1 MTVEK
6 DERLRSAA
14 SRSETGLNPEER
26 PMYCEAI
33 TEFGKPLQR
42 IEAPTPTPTGTEV
55 LVRVEH
61 CGVCHSDVHI
71 HDGYFDM
78 GGAAKMPLGLPL
90 PHTLGHE
97 VAGEVIAVGPD
108 ADSALIG
115 QHRAL
120 YSWIG
125 CGKCAACLRGEE
137 NYCNAPRN
145 LGCSAGVGGG
155 YASHVMIPD
164 PKYLID
170 YGKTPPALA
179 ATYMCS
185 GLTAYGALKKVPPLG
200 PKDEVLIVGA
210 GGLGMMAIQ
219 FAKEMFGKG
228 PLVADIDAGRL
239 QAAMG
244 AGAKAA
250 YNTTDPEALKQLMAD
265 TEGGA
270 LASID
275 FVGSESSFAFANQS
289 VRRGGRVII
298 VGLFGG
304 GMSMP
309 IPMFPFRAI
318 TIGGSYVGSLAEA
331 EAMMELVRA
340 GKVDPTP
347 VKEVALSSANQVLE
361 DLKAGK
367 VIGLVVLV
375 P

>member
-1 MTVEK
+1 
-6 DERLRSAA
+6 
-14 SRSETGLNPEER
+14 
-26 PMYCEAI
+26 MYCEAI

-42 IEAPTPTPTGTEV
+42 IEGATPTPTGTEV

-108 ADSALIG
+108 ADPALIG

-125 CGKCAACLRGEE
+125 CGKCAACVRGEE

-155 YASHVMIPD
+155 YASHVVVPD

-200 PKDEVLIVGA
+200 PKDDVLVVGA

-244 AGAKAA
+244 AGAKAV
-250 YNTTDPEALKQLMAD
+250 YNTTEPDALKKLMAD

-270 LASID
+270 LSSID
-275 FVGSESSFAFANQS
+275 FVGSESSFGFANQS
-289 VRRGGRVII
+289 VRRGGRVIV

-340 GKVDPTP
+340 GKVDPIP
-347 VKEVALSSANQVLE
+347 VKEVPLSSANQVLE
-361 DLKAGK
+361 DLKGGK
-367 VIGLVVLV
+367 VIGRVVLV

>member
-1 MTVEK
+1 
-6 DERLRSAA
+6 
-14 SRSETGLNPEER
+14 
-26 PMYCEAI
+26 MYCEAI

-42 IEAPTPTPTGTEV
+42 IEGPTPTPTGREV

-108 ADSALIG
+108 ADPALIG

-125 CGKCAACLRGEE
+125 CGKCAACVRGEE

-185 GLTAYGALKKVPPLG
+185 GLTAYGALKKVPTLG
-200 PKDEVLIVGA
+200 PKDDVLVVGA

-244 AGAKAA
+244 AGAKAV

-275 FVGSESSFAFANQS
+275 FVGSESSFGFANQA
-289 VRRGGRVII
+289 VRRGGRVIV

-340 GKVDPTP
+340 GKVDPIP
-347 VKEVALSSANQVLE
+347 VKEVPLSSANQVLE
-361 DLKAGK
+361 DLKGGK
-367 VIGLVVLV
+367 VIGRVVLV

>member
-1 MTVEK
+1 
-6 DERLRSAA
+6 
-14 SRSETGLNPEER
+14 
-26 PMYCEAI
+26 MYCEAI

-42 IEAPTPTPTGTEV
+42 IEGPTPAPTGTEV

-108 ADSALIG
+108 ADPALIG

-125 CGKCAACLRGEE
+125 CGKCAACVRGEE

-155 YASHVMIPD
+155 YASHVTVPH
-164 PKYLID
+164 PRYLID

-200 PKDEVLIVGA
+200 PKDDVLVVGA

-228 PLVADIDAGRL
+228 PLVADIDEGRL

-244 AGAKAA
+244 AGAKAV
-250 YNTTDPEALKQLMAD
+250 YNTTQPDALKQLMAD

-275 FVGSESSFAFANQS
+275 FVGSESSFGFANQS
-289 VRRGGRVII
+289 VRRGGRVIV

-340 GKVDPTP
+340 GKVDPIP
-347 VKEVALSSANQVLE
+347 VKEVPLSSANQVLE
-361 DLKAGK
+361 DLKGGK
-367 VIGLVVLV
+367 VIGRVVLV

>member
-1 MTVEK
+1 
-6 DERLRSAA
+6 
-14 SRSETGLNPEER
+14 
-26 PMYCEAI
+26 MYCEAI

-42 IEAPTPTPTGTEV
+42 IESPTPEPKGTEV

-61 CGVCHSDVHI
+61 CGVCHSDIHI
-71 HDGYFDM
+71 HEGFIGM
-78 GGAAKMPLGLPL
+78 GGEAKLPLGLPL

-108 ADSALIG
+108 ATGVEIG

-125 CGKCAACLRGEE
+125 CGQCAACLRGEE

-145 LGCSAGVGGG
+145 LGCSAGTPGG
-155 YASHVMIPD
+155 YASHVKVPH
-164 PKYLID
+164 PRYLID
-170 YGKTPPALA
+170 YGATPPALA

-185 GLTAYGALKKVPPLG
+185 GLTAYGAMMKVPTPG
-200 PKDEVLIVGA
+200 PKDDVLVVGA
-210 GGLGMMAIQ
+210 GGVGMMGVQ
-219 FAKEMFGKG
+219 FAKHLFGKG
-228 PLVADIDAGRL
+228 PLVADIDEGRL

-250 YNTTDPEALKQLMAD
+250 YNTKDPEALKRLMAD

-270 LASID
+270 LGVVD
-275 FVGSESSFAFANQS
+275 FVGSESSFAFATQA
-289 VRRGGRVII
+289 VRRGGKVVV

-304 GMSMP
+304 GMAMP
-309 IPMFPFRAI
+309 IPMFPIRAL

-331 EAMMELVRA
+331 EAMMEMVRA
-340 GKVDPTP
+340 GKIDPIP
-347 VKEVALSSANQVLE
+347 VKEVPLATVNQVLE
-361 DLKAGK
+361 DLKAGQ
-367 VIGLVVLV
+367 VIGRVVLV

>member
-1 MTVEK
+1 MQHLE
-6 DERLRSAA
+6 
-14 SRSETGLNPEER
+14 
-26 PMYCEAI
+26 
-33 TEFGKPLQR
+33 
-42 IEAPTPTPTGTEV
+42 TPTPSPTGSEV

-71 HDGYFDM
+71 HDGYFGL
-78 GGAAKMPLGLPL
+78 GGEARLPLGLPL

-108 ADSALIG
+108 ADPSLIG

-125 CGKCAACLRGEE
+125 CGKCAACVRGEE

-155 YASHVMIPD
+155 YASHVTIPD
-164 PKYLID
+164 AKYLID
-170 YGKTPPALA
+170 YGAVPPALA

-185 GLTAYGALKKVPPLG
+185 GLTAYGALKKVPTLG
-200 PKDEVLIVGA
+200 PKDDVLVVGA

-228 PLVADIDAGRL
+228 PLVADIDEGRL

-244 AGAKAA
+244 AGAKAV
-250 YNTTDPEALKQLMAD
+250 YNTTDPNALKQLMAD

-275 FVGSESSFAFANQS
+275 FVGSESSFGFANQS
-289 VRRGGRVII
+289 VRRGGRVIV

-340 GKVDPTP
+340 GKVDPIP
-347 VKEVALSSANQVLE
+347 VKEVPLSSANQVLT

-367 VIGLVVLV
+367 VIGRVVLV

>member
-1 MTVEK
+1 
-6 DERLRSAA
+6 
-14 SRSETGLNPEER
+14 
-26 PMYCEAI
+26 MYCEAI
-33 TEFGKPLQR
+33 TEFGKPLKR
-42 IEAPTPTPTGTEV
+42 VERPTPTPTGTEV

-71 HDGYFDM
+71 HDGYFGL
-78 GGAAKMPLGLPL
+78 GGEARMPLGLPL

-108 ADSALIG
+108 ADPALIG

-125 CGKCAACLRGEE
+125 CGKCAACVRGEE

-155 YASHVMIPD
+155 YASHVVIPD

-170 YGKTPPALA
+170 YGNVPPALA

-185 GLTAYGALKKVPPLG
+185 GLTAYGALKKVPTLG
-200 PKDEVLIVGA
+200 PKDDVLVVGA

-244 AGAKAA
+244 AGAKAV

-275 FVGSESSFAFANQS
+275 FVGSESSFGFANQS

-340 GKVDPTP
+340 GKVDPIP
-347 VKEVALSSANQVLE
+347 VKEVPLSSANQVLE
-361 DLKAGK
+361 DLKGGK
-367 VIGLVVLV
+367 VIGRVVLV

>member
-1 MTVEK
+1 
-6 DERLRSAA
+6 
-14 SRSETGLNPEER
+14 
-26 PMYCEAI
+26 MYCEAI
-33 TEFGKPLQR
+33 TAFGQPLR
-42 IEAPTPTPTGTEV
+42 RLELPTPEPKGTEV

-61 CGVCHSDVHI
+61 CGVCHSDIHI
-71 HDGYFDM
+71 HEGFIGL
-78 GGAAKMPLGLPL
+78 GGEAKLPLGLPL

-97 VAGEVIAVGPD
+97 VAGEVIAFGPD
-108 ADSALIG
+108 AQGVEVG

-125 CGKCAACLRGEE
+125 CGHCAACLRGEE

-145 LGCSAGVGGG
+145 LGCSAGTPGG
-155 YASHVMIPD
+155 YASHVMVPH
-164 PKYLID
+164 PRYLID
-170 YGKTPPALA
+170 YGATPPALA

-185 GLTAYGALKKVPPLG
+185 GLTAFGAMKKVPELG
-200 PKDEVLIVGA
+200 PKDDVLVVGA
-210 GGLGMMAIQ
+210 GGVGMMGVQ
-219 FAKEMFGKG
+219 FAKHMFGKG

-250 YNTTDPEALKQLMAD
+250 YNTRDPDALKQLLAD

-270 LASID
+270 LAAVD
-275 FVGSESSFAFANQS
+275 FVGSESSFAFASQA
-289 VRRGGRVII
+289 VRRGGKVII

-309 IPMFPFRAI
+309 IAMFPIRAL

-331 EAMMELVRA
+331 EAMMEIVRA
-340 GKVDPTP
+340 GSVDPIP
-347 VKEVALSSANQVLE
+347 VKEAPLSSANEVLE

-367 VIGLVVLV
+367 VIGRVVLV

>member
-1 MTVEK
+1 
-6 DERLRSAA
+6 
-14 SRSETGLNPEER
+14 
-26 PMYCEAI
+26 MYCEAI

-42 IEAPTPTPTGTEV
+42 IERPTPTPTGSEV

-78 GGAAKMPLGLPL
+78 GGEAKMPLGLPL

-108 ADSALIG
+108 ADPALIG

-125 CGKCAACLRGEE
+125 CGACAACVRGEE

-155 YASHVMIPD
+155 YASHAMVPH
-164 PKYLID
+164 PRYLLD

-185 GLTAYGALKKVPPLG
+185 GLTAYGALKKVPALG

-219 FAKEMFGKG
+219 FAKELFGKA

-244 AGAKAA
+244 AGAKAV
-250 YNTTDPEALKQLMAD
+250 YNTTEAGALKQLMAD
-265 TEGGA
+265 TEGGTVA
-270 LASID
+270 AID
-275 FVGSESSFAFANQS
+275 FVGSDSSFGFASQT
-289 VRRGGRVII
+289 VRRGGKVIV

-309 IPMFPFRAI
+309 LAMFPIRAF
-318 TIGGSYVGSLAEA
+318 TVGGSYVGSLAEA

-340 GKVDPTP
+340 GKVDPIP
-347 VKEVALSSANQVLE
+347 VKEVPLSSANQVLE

-367 VIGLVVLV
+367 VIGRVVLV

>member
-1 MTVEK
+1 
-6 DERLRSAA
+6 
-14 SRSETGLNPEER
+14 
-26 PMYCEAI
+26 MYCEAI
-33 TEFGKPLQR
+33 TEFGKPLKR
-42 IEAPTPTPTGTEV
+42 IEAPTPTPQGTQV

-71 HDGYFDM
+71 HEGFIGL
-78 GGAAKMPLGLPL
+78 GGEAKLPLGLPL

-108 ADSALIG
+108 VEGVEIG

-125 CGKCAACLRGEE
+125 CGTCAACTRGEE

-145 LGCSAGVGGG
+145 LGCSAGTPGG
-155 YASHVMIPD
+155 YASHVLIPH
-164 PKYLID
+164 PRYLLD
-170 YGKTPPALA
+170 YGATPPALA

-185 GLTAYGALKKVPPLG
+185 GLTAYGALTKVPELG
-200 PKDEVLIVGA
+200 PKDDVLIVGA
-210 GGLGMMAIQ
+210 GGLGLMGIQ
-219 FAKEMFGKG
+219 FAKQLFGKG
-228 PLVADIDAGRL
+228 PLVADIDEGRL

-244 AGAKAA
+244 AGAKAV
-250 YNTTDPEALKQLMAD
+250 YNSTDPASLRQLQAD
-265 TEGGA
+265 TEGGVLGA
-270 LASID
+270 ID
-275 FVGSESSFAFANQS
+275 FVGSDSSFAFAS
-289 VRRGGRVII
+289 GAVRRGGKVVV

-309 IPMFPFRAI
+309 LAMFPIRAI

-340 GKVDPTP
+340 GKVDPIP
-347 VKEVALSSANQVLE
+347 VTEVPLSSANKVLE

-367 VIGLVVLV
+367 VIGRMVLV

>member
-1 MTVEK
+1 
-6 DERLRSAA
+6 
-14 SRSETGLNPEER
+14 
-26 PMYCEAI
+26 MYCEAI
-33 TEFGKPLQR
+33 TEFGKPLQH
-42 IEAPTPTPTGTEV
+42 IEGPTPVPTGTEV

-61 CGVCHSDVHI
+61 CGVCHSDIHI
-71 HDGYFDM
+71 HEGFIGLG
-78 GGAAKMPLGLPL
+78 GGAKLPLGLPL

-97 VAGEVIAVGPD
+97 VAGEVIGFGPD
-108 ADSALIG
+108 AEGVEIG

-125 CGKCAACLRGEE
+125 CGHCAACLRGEE

-145 LGCSAGVGGG
+145 LGCSAGTPGG
-155 YASHVMIPD
+155 YASHVLVPH
-164 PKYLID
+164 PRYLID
-170 YGKTPPALA
+170 YGATPPALA

-185 GLTAYGALKKVPPLG
+185 GLTAYGALQKIPALG
-200 PKDEVLIVGA
+200 PKDEVLILGA
-210 GGLGMMAIQ
+210 GGVGMMGVQ
-219 FAKEMFGKG
+219 FAKHLFGKG

-265 TEGGA
+265 TEGGVVGV
-270 LASID
+270 ID
-275 FVGSESSFAFANQS
+275 FVGSESSFAFATQA
-289 VRRGGRVII
+289 VRRGGKVVV

-309 IPMFPFRAI
+309 IAMFPIRAL

-331 EAMMELVRA
+331 EAMMEIVRE
-340 GKVDPTP
+340 GKIDPIP
-347 VKEVALSSANQVLE
+347 VKEVPLASANAVLE

-367 VIGLVVLV
+367 VIGRMVLV

>member
-1 MTVEK
+1 
-6 DERLRSAA
+6 
-14 SRSETGLNPEER
+14 
-26 PMYCEAI
+26 MYCEAI
-33 TEFGKPLQR
+33 TEFGKPLQHL
-42 IEAPTPTPTGTEV
+42 ETPTPSPTGSEV

-71 HDGYFDM
+71 HDGYFGL
-78 GGAAKMPLGLPL
+78 GGEARLPLGLPL

-108 ADSALIG
+108 ADPSLIG

-125 CGKCAACLRGEE
+125 CGKCAACVRGEE

-164 PKYLID
+164 AKYLID
-170 YGKTPPALA
+170 YGAVPPALA

-185 GLTAYGALKKVPPLG
+185 GLTAYGALKKVPTLG
-200 PKDEVLIVGA
+200 PKDDVLVVGA

-228 PLVADIDAGRL
+228 PLVADIDEGRL

-244 AGAKAA
+244 AGAKAV
-250 YNTTDPEALKQLMAD
+250 YNTTDPNALKQLMAD

-275 FVGSESSFAFANQS
+275 FVGSESSFGFANQS
-289 VRRGGRVII
+289 VRRGGRVIV

-340 GKVDPTP
+340 GKVDPIP
-347 VKEVALSSANQVLE
+347 VKEVPLSSANQVLE
-361 DLKAGK
+361 DLKGGK
-367 VIGLVVLV
+367 VIGRVVLV

>member
-1 MTVEK
+1 
-6 DERLRSAA
+6 
-14 SRSETGLNPEER
+14 
-26 PMYCEAI
+26 MYCEAI

-42 IEAPTPTPTGTEV
+42 IEGPTPTPTGTEV

-71 HDGYFDM
+71 HDGYFGL
-78 GGAAKMPLGLPL
+78 GGEIKMPLGLPL

-108 ADSALIG
+108 ADPALIG

-155 YASHVMIPD
+155 YASHVVIPD

-170 YGKTPPALA
+170 YGNVPPALA

-200 PKDEVLIVGA
+200 PKDDVLVVGA

-244 AGAKAA
+244 AGAKAV

-275 FVGSESSFAFANQS
+275 FVGSESSFGFANQS
-289 VRRGGRVII
+289 VRRGGRVVV

-340 GKVDPTP
+340 GKVDPIP
-347 VKEVALSSANQVLE
+347 VKEVPLSSANQVLE

-367 VIGLVVLV
+367 VIGRVVLV

>member
-1 MTVEK
+1 
-6 DERLRSAA
+6 
-14 SRSETGLNPEER
+14 
-26 PMYCEAI
+26 MYCEAI
-33 TEFGKPLQR
+33 TEFGKPLQHL
-42 IEAPTPTPTGTEV
+42 ETPTPSPTGSEV

-71 HDGYFDM
+71 HDGYFGL
-78 GGAAKMPLGLPL
+78 GGEARLPLGLPL

-108 ADSALIG
+108 ADPSLIG

-125 CGKCAACLRGEE
+125 CGKCAACVRGEE

-155 YASHVMIPD
+155 YASHVTIPD
-164 PKYLID
+164 AKYLID
-170 YGKTPPALA
+170 YGAAPPALA

-185 GLTAYGALKKVPPLG
+185 GLTAYGALKKVPTLG
-200 PKDEVLIVGA
+200 PKDDVLVVGA

-228 PLVADIDAGRL
+228 PLVADIDEGRL

-244 AGAKAA
+244 AGAKAV
-250 YNTTDPEALKQLMAD
+250 YNTTDPNALKQLMAD

-275 FVGSESSFAFANQS
+275 FVGSESSFGFANQS
-289 VRRGGRVII
+289 VRRGGRVIV

-340 GKVDPTP
+340 GKVDPIP
-347 VKEVALSSANQVLE
+347 VKEVPLSSANQVLT

-367 VIGLVVLV
+367 VIGRVVLV